1 MSLTR
6 DDLKELPQLL
16 QNDFELKLEIA
27 QQILDDAVVARLM
40 ERDARLRETFRRAV
54 LTEELMRLPEE
65 FRQFR
70 EETTPRLEN
79 IELHLG
85 NVEKDVAET
94 KERVTTIEQDVA
106 ETKERVTTIEQ
117 DVAETKERVTTIEQ
131 DVAETKERVTTIEQ
145 DVVGVRDGVQ
155 SLQNWQRGEVGRRA
169 GEEYERKIVRRAPRI
184 FGAGTGG
191 SPATSERVSEQVSL
205 WLAQAGL
212 MDEDV
217 PEDSDPLDAD
227 LIWWKGDKV
236 ALAEI
241 SLKVDRDDVLRAK
254 RRAAVLRQAG
264 LEVLPVVIGAEWA
277 HPETEQFAN
286 QEGVA
291 WRVGNALS
299 EALVAF
305 RKAQL

>member
-85 NVEKDVAET
+85 NVEK
-94 KERVTTIEQDVA
+94 
-106 ETKERVTTIEQ
+106 

>member
-6 DDLKELPQLL
+6 DDLKQLPQLL

-54 LTEELMRLPEE
+54 LTEELLRLPEE

-79 IELHLG
+79 IESHLG

-94 KERVTTIEQDVA
+94 KERVTTIEQNVA
-106 ETKERVTTIEQ
+106 
-117 DVAETKERVTTIEQ
+117 
-131 DVAETKERVTTIEQ
+131 
-145 DVVGVRDGVQ
+145 GVRDGVQ

-184 FGAGTGG
+184 FGAGEGG
-191 SPATSERVSEQVSL
+191 SPIASERVGEQVSM
-205 WLAQAGL
+205 WMAQAGL

>member
-6 DDLKELPQLL
+6 DDLKQLPQLL

-54 LTEELMRLPEE
+54 LTEELLRLPEE

-79 IELHLG
+79 IESHLG

-117 DVAETKERVTTIEQ
+117 NVA
-131 DVAETKERVTTIEQ
+131 
-145 DVVGVRDGVQ
+145 GVRDGVQ

-184 FGAGTGG
+184 FGAGEGG
-191 SPATSERVSEQVSL
+191 SPTASERVGEQVSM
-205 WLAQAGL
+205 WMAQAGL